1 MLKLGVIGAALGT
14 TISYFIVMILSFYN
28 LKYLKISVRFMK
40 HLTWLLWLLIF
51 NLPTLLLINLIK
63 DNINNYLVIFIT
75 IIIVIFA
82 TLTAVLTF
90 FGPEKK
96 LVLEIFNRIKKF
108 KL

>member
-14 TISYFIVMILSFYN
+14 TISYSIIMILSFYN
-28 LKYLKISVRFMK
+28 LKYLKISVKFMS

-51 NLPTLLLINLIK
+51 NLPTLLVINLIK

-75 IIIVIFA
+75 IIIIIFA

-90 FGPEKK
+90 LGLKK
-96 LVLEIFNRIKKF
+96 N
-108 KL
+108 

>member
-1 MLKLGVIGAALGT
+1 M
-14 TISYFIVMILSFYN
+14 S
-28 LKYLKISVRFMK
+28 

-51 NLPTLLLINLIK
+51 NLPTLLVINLIK
-63 DNINNYLVIFIT
+63 DNINNYLVIFVT
-75 IIIVIFA
+75 IMIIIFA

-96 LVLEIFNRIKKF
+96 LVLEIFSRIKKF